1 MKIGETLYVT
11 SREEWWKWLAEHYR
25 EKKEIWL
32 IYYRDGKHPSLAYDD
47 QVEEAI
53 CFGG

>member
-11 SREEWWKWLAEHYR
+11 SREEWRKWLAEHYR